1 MSFNFGE
8 KTWPE
13 IQEYVEKDALIILP
27 VGEIEE
33 HSLYLPVDT
42 DARIASFLASEIAN
56 EICDEI
62 PVLVLPTIWSGYT
75 PNRVCRWPGCIQLQI
90 PVFTNMVHDI
100 CASIVKMG
108 FNKLIMLDCHGQ
120 HHPMLNNVT
129 KMIADEYN
137 KYFIVASPFTLS
149 AEGFNQ
155 IRKSPRGGVSH
166 AGEWEASMIM
176 HMNPELVHT
185 DLFTD
190 IDRIKYH
197 SNFVAGDSVTG
208 GQKVIWSS
216 WGLEDTTYGALG
228 DPTSACKETAE
239 HIMCAIRKN
248 FKELIQDYY
257 NYSMPD
263 IPGTNPSQIVR

>member
-1 MSFNFGE
+1 MSFYFGE

-13 IQEYVEKDALIILP
+13 IQEYVKKDALIILP

-56 EICDEI
+56 EVCDEVPI
-62 PVLVLPTIWSGYT
+62 LVMPSIWSGYT
-75 PNRVCRWPGCIQLQI
+75 PSRVCEWPGCIQLQI

-100 CASIVKMG
+100 CTSVIKMG

-120 HHPMLNNVT
+120 HHPMLNSVT

-137 KYFIVASPFTLS
+137 KYFIVASPFTLT
-149 AEGFNQ
+149 AEDFNK

-166 AGEWEASMIM
+166 AGEWETSMIM
-176 HMNPELVHT
+176 RISPELVHN
-185 DLFTD
+185 DKFTD
-190 IDRIKYH
+190 VDSIKYH
-197 SNFVAGDSVTG
+197 SKFVAGDSVTG
-208 GQKVIWSS
+208 GQKIVWSS

-228 DPTSACKETAE
+228 DPTLACTETAE
-239 HIMCAIRKN
+239 HIICSIRKN
-248 FKELIQDYY
+248 FKELILDYY
-257 NYSMPD
+257 NAPVFS
-263 IPGTNPSQIVR
+263 NNK